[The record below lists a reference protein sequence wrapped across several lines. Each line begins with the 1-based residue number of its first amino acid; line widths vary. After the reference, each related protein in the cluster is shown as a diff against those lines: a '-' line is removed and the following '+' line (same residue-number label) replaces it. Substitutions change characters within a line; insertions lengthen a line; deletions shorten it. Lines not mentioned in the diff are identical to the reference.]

1 MFNSTGQSG
10 IRQWPVWARIGLWIV
25 ATRVIAQLA
34 MVAGTFWPW
43 AGGGWIGQS
52 GSLFY
57 RQVPNRWLD
66 VWGRWDSSFY
76 LNIAARGYPPPP
88 AEGWAYD
95 AAYYP
100 LLSCLMR
107 GLSEL
112 LGGASLYFCAVF
124 LVNAFFVLGLVYLY
138 RLVRLDESQRFAEE
152 VLLVALAY
160 PGSHFLSVV
169 YPDSLMFFLGVFAL
183 YAARTGRFVV
193 AGLAMMLAA
202 VTRSSGVLLTVP
214 VLLEMLRGPD
224 GRWRANPWALVV
236 LFVPL
241 SVGPFLMLHQKV
253 YGDPFYFMHVQA
265 GWGRHPTFPLEP
277 LFSFDLSPDYHL
289 FALVGMALVV
299 FGFRRR
305 ERPSYWASA
314 AITLML
320 PLSTGILHGIHRY
333 LASNFPL
340 YVFAARWF
348 ENRPRA
354 KLVYRVVGLALMALF
369 AFQWG
374 KNRHPN

>member
-1 MFNSTGQSG
+1 
-10 IRQWPVWARIGLWIV
+10 
-25 ATRVIAQLA
+25 
-34 MVAGTFWPW
+34 
-43 AGGGWIGQS
+43 
-52 GSLFY
+52 
-57 RQVPNRWLD
+57 
-66 VWGRWDSSFY
+66 
-76 LNIAARGYPPPP
+76 
-88 AEGWAYD
+88 
-95 AAYYP
+95 
-100 LLSCLMR
+100 
-107 GLSEL
+107 
-112 LGGASLYFCAVF
+112 
-124 LVNAFFVLGLVYLY
+124 
-138 RLVRLDESQRFAEE
+138 
-152 VLLVALAY
+152 
-160 PGSHFLSVV
+160 VV

-193 AGLAMMLAA
+193 AGLSMMLAA
-202 VTRSSGVLLTVP
+202 VTRSSGVLLVVP
-214 VLLEMLRGPD
+214 VLLEILRGPD

-241 SVGPFLMLHQKV
+241 SVGPFLMLHQQL
-253 YGDPFYFMHVQA
+253 YDDPLYFMHVQA
-265 GWGRHPTFPLEP
+265 GWGRHPAFPLEP
-277 LFSFDLSPDYHL
+277 LLRFDLSPDYHL

-305 ERPSYWASA
+305 ERPSYWTSA

-340 YVFAARWF
+340 YVFAARWL

-354 KLVYRVVGLALMALF
+354 KLVYRVVGLTVMALF